1 MASLHPDGWPGVMA
15 ANHALALAGRDELCA
30 ALGISAPAPDDLLG
44 SMAALPIPAELPPVR
59 HGPTSLDPEEML
71 PEDPLHDEL
80 LASHR
85 IQVPVGAW
93 PPVPSRGRHQ
103 RLLRISAQRYNDLD
117 DYRRL
122 AAILAARAG

>member
-1 MASLHPDGWPGVMA
+1 MA

-30 ALGISAPAPDDLLG
+30 ALQISPPAPDDMLG
-44 SMAALPIPAELPPVR
+44 SMAALPIPAEMPPVP
-59 HGPTSLDPEEML
+59 HGPTSLDPDETL

-80 LASHR
+80 LARHR

-93 PPVPSRGRHQ
+93 PPVPGRGPHQ

-122 AAILAARAG
+122 AAALLARAG